1 MTSRLK
7 LKRKKSRPPNE
18 EVEDNTKSSQV
29 LNEIKHQTM
38 FERASNRIRMPQIFQ
53 GAIASAQ
60 KHRINLKPGK
70 ENIGGGNCS
79 YESVIFNINERSCF
93 TQKLPM
99 SQDYYRIPAWRRRG
113 HSLTACNTSPPTES
127 KMADRVWK

>member
-99 SQDYYRIPAWRRRG
+99 SQDYYRIPA
-113 HSLTACNTSPPTES
+113 
-127 KMADRVWK
+127 